1 MAALAL
7 EEIAV
12 PLRSFE
18 LRLSLEVGSTVAL
31 VGPSGAGKS
40 TVLRAIAGLVR
51 PREGR
56 IASGE
61 SVWFDAARRI
71 DLPPER
77 RKVGLVFQDY
87 ALFPHL
93 TVRQNVEYARRN
105 TADEYLDRLAIR
117 HLERAKPG
125 DLSGGE
131 RQRVALAR
139 ALASDPD
146 ILLLDEPLSALDP
159 HTKAGVRSELQDLL
173 GALDLPTL
181 LVTHDFEDAAA
192 LADRVGVLVEGAL
205 RQVGTPTELVAAPG
219 DPFVASFTGANVLRG
234 VAERHGGL
242 TRVRLEDGR
251 VISTTDDGDGEVAVA
266 VYPWDIVVS
275 LVEPDESALNVIHD
289 TIRGVTELGNRTRV
303 TIGPVSAELT
313 AQSVERLGLR
323 VGLPVY
329 AAFKATGTRVVAR
342 GQADTGSG
350 DAPASR
356 MRGSNNA

>member
-1 MAALAL
+1 MATLVL

-12 PLRSFE
+12 SLRSFE

-51 PREGR
+51 PSEGR
-56 IASGE
+56 ITIGDAL
-61 SVWFDAARRI
+61 WFDAARKI
-71 DLPPER
+71 DLPPEER
-77 RKVGLVFQDY
+77 RVGLVFQDY

-105 TADEYLDRLAIR
+105 AADEYLDRLGIR

-139 ALASDPD
+139 ALARDPD

-159 HTKAGVRSELQDLL
+159 HTKAGVRSELQELL
-173 GALDLPTL
+173 GSLRLPTL

-192 LADRVGVLVEGAL
+192 LADRIGVLVDGVL
-205 RQVGTPTELVAAPG
+205 RQAGTATELVAEPG
-219 DPFVASFTGANVLRG
+219 DPFVASFTGANLLRG
-234 VAERHGGL
+234 VAEQRGGL

-251 VISTTDDGDGEVAVA
+251 TITTTDEGGGEVVVA
-266 VYPWDIVVS
+266 IYPWDVVVS

-289 TIRGVTELGNRTRV
+289 TVRSLTELGNRTRV

-313 AQSVERLGLR
+313 AQSVERLGLH

-329 AAFKATGTRVVAR
+329 AMFKATGTRIVAGYAR
-342 GQADTGSG
+342 TASG
-350 DAPASR
+350 DDPPKW
-356 MRGSNNA
+356 MRGSISA